1 MQIRNQTL
9 EALVTARA
17 TVSALELRK
26 ASLDASMSMI
36 AARARD
42 GSATDEEISGSA
54 VIASNARAVAQEL
67 TSARAT
73 LEAAEHQHAAFSLRA
88 DIEDFHT
95 EAVRALGEVDVIYR
109 AAEALSVS
117 LGKYFSASTR
127 ARKLFATINNLS
139 AHGSAITP
147 QMRVLVAQ
155 LNAPIDPTPAL
166 LDRFTPTTD
175 AGWRCAIRC
184 SPLVPKNSEEGK

>member
-139 AHGSAITP
+139 AITP

>member
-9 EALVTARA
+9 EALASARA

-73 LEAAEHQHAAFSLRA
+73 LEAAELQPIVDAVQLGREQRLLRGQHVG
-88 DIEDFHT
+88 I
-95 EAVRALGEVDVIYR
+95 VRGRTVFEQFLGEIDR
-109 AAEALSVS
+109 
-117 LGKYFSASTR
+117 
-127 ARKLFATINNLS
+127 LFQRLDLAGTGPLFIERCLVHKETI
-139 AHGSAITP
+139 
-147 QMRVLVAQ
+147 
-155 LNAPIDPTPAL
+155 
-166 LDRFTPTTD
+166 
-175 AGWRCAIRC
+175 
-184 SPLVPKNSEEGK
+184 